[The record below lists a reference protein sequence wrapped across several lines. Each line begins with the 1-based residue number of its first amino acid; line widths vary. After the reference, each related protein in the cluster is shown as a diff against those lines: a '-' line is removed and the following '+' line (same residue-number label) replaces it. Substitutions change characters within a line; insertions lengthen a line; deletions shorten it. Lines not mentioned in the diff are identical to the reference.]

1 MNQRI
6 LSLTTIAAVVA
17 TMALAGCDKR
27 DQTDA
32 RDGSG
37 STVASADQRA
47 RDMGKD
53 ARSSLDKAKDATE
66 NAAAKMGDK
75 VDDAVIT
82 TAVKTELAKDKS
94 LSALKINVDTANGRV
109 ALKGK
114 APSNE
119 AREHATTLAQNVKGV
134 VSVDNQLAVEPGNG

>member
-6 LSLTTIAAVVA
+6 LTMTTIGAVVA
-17 TMALAGCDKR
+17 TLALAGCDKR
-27 DQTDA
+27 AQTDA

-37 STVASADQRA
+37 STVASAEQRA
-47 RDMGKD
+47 RDMGND

-66 NAAAKMGDK
+66 NAAAKMGEK

-82 TAVKTELAKDKS
+82 TAVKTELAKDPD
-94 LSALKINVDTANGRV
+94 LSALRINVDTANGRV

-134 VSVDNQLAVEPGNG
+134 VSVDNQLAVEPGKM

>member
-6 LSLTTIAAVVA
+6 LTMTTISAIVA

-32 RDGSG
+32 RNRS
-37 STVASADQRA
+37 STTVASADQRA
-47 RDMGKD
+47 GTDT
-53 ARSSLDKAKDATE
+53 RSGMDKAKDATE
-66 NAAAKMGDK
+66 NAAAKMGNK

-82 TAVKTELAKDKS
+82 TSVKTELAKDPS
-94 LSALKINVDTANGRV
+94 LSALRINVDTSNGRV

-134 VSVDNQLAVEPGNG
+134 VSVDNQLTVMPDNKM

>member
-6 LSLTTIAAVVA
+6 LTMTTVAAMVA
-17 TMALAGCDKR
+17 AMAAAGCDKR

-32 RDGSG
+32 RDGSS
-37 STVASADQRA
+37 STVASADQKA
-47 RDMGKD
+47 RDMGND
-53 ARSSLDKAKDATE
+53 ARTSMDKAKDATE
-66 NAAAKMGDK
+66 NAAAKMGNK
-75 VDDAVIT
+75 IDDAVIT
-82 TAVKTELAKDKS
+82 TSVKTELAKDSS

-134 VSVDNQLAVEPGNG
+134 VSVDNRLTVEKM

>member
-6 LSLTTIAAVVA
+6 LTMTTIGAMVAA
-17 TMALAGCDKR
+17 MAMAGCSKR

-32 RDGSG
+32 RDAAGT
-37 STVASADQRA
+37 TVASAEQKA
-47 RDMGKD
+47 REIGND
-53 ARSSLDKAKDATE
+53 AKIGLDKAKDATE
-66 NAAAKMGDK
+66 RAASKVGDK

-82 TAVKTELAKDKS
+82 TSVKAELAKDSS
-94 LSALKINVDTANGRV
+94 LSALKIDVDTTDGRV

-119 AREHATTLAQNVKGV
+119 ARAHATTLAQNVKGV
-134 VSVDNQLAVEPGNG
+134 VSVDNQLAVEPGRM